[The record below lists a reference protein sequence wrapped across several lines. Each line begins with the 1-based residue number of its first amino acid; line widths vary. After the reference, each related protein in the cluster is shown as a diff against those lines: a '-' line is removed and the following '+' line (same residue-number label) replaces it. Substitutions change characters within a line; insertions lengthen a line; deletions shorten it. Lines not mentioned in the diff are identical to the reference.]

1 MSAAQR
7 VTSRETSGEA
17 AALRRLASAWTRV
30 GAYLSTPPA
39 AGPVDLESLL
49 VATARIAPDDE
60 RLFVVAASWLAAH
73 HGFVN
78 GRRLAVLAARLARST
93 EPAAAEA
100 SAALGALLSWADELS
115 GAQAESL
122 RAAVARCR
130 PVRPARPFFR
140 VVRAL
145 PSVAALVRRDA
156 HQRFAAWG
164 LWYDGDAAKP
174 EAVRPVAW
182 IVAHTPELRIRALV
196 GPTLEADL
204 LAAALLGLPDPL
216 PGDGRPAAAATTGH
230 GDKGRDTPG
239 LDVAPDVAV
248 RDVSRALRVSYAA
261 AHEGAD
267 KLVRRGALGRER
279 RGARQVLRPTA
290 AAARLLG

>member
-1 MSAAQR
+1 MSAR
-7 VTSRETSGEA
+7 SRETPAEA
-17 AALRRLASAWTRV
+17 VALRRITAAWARV
-30 GAYLSTPPA
+30 GAYLSAPPA

-49 VATARIAPDDE
+49 VATARVAPGDE
-60 RLFVVAASWLAAH
+60 RLFAVAASWLAAH

-78 GRRLAVLAARLARST
+78 GRRLAVLAAGLARPG
-93 EPAAAEA
+93 EAASAEA
-100 SAALGALLSWADELS
+100 SAALGALLTWAGELS
-115 GAQAESL
+115 GGHAESL

-156 HQRFAAWG
+156 HPRFAAWG
-164 LWYDGDAAKP
+164 LWHDGDAGKP
-174 EAVRPVAW
+174 EAVRPVGW

-216 PGDGRPAAAATTGH
+216 PGDGRPAAATGQRTA
-230 GDKGRDTPG
+230 GSDKGGDTSGPDG
-239 LDVAPDVAV
+239 VRDVAV

>member
-1 MSAAQR
+1 MSDAQNDA
-7 VTSRETSGEA
+7 SREA
-17 AALRRLASAWTRV
+17 AALRRVTAAWARV

-39 AGPVDLESLL
+39 GGPVDLESLL
-49 VATARIAPDDE
+49 LATASVAPDDE

-73 HGFVN
+73 HSFVN
-78 GRRLAVLAARLARST
+78 GRRLAALAGGLARSAA
-93 EPAAAEA
+93 PGAAEA
-100 SAALGALLSWADELS
+100 TAALGALLSWADELS
-115 GAQAESL
+115 GGQTESL
-122 RAAVARCR
+122 RAALARCR

-145 PSVAALVRRDA
+145 PSVAARARRES
-156 HQRFAAWG
+156 HPRFAAWG
-164 LWYDGDAAKP
+164 LWHDGDAAKP

-182 IVAHTPELRIRALV
+182 IVAQAPELRIRALV

-216 PGDGRPAAAATTGH
+216 PGDGRPEAATTGR
-230 GDKGRDTPG
+230 GDEGGDPPG
-239 LDVAPDVAV
+239 LDVVRDVAV